1 MELGDRPSQATQVI
15 AQQTSGTLVL
25 MSIGNGQYYSL
36 NELGSRVWQ
45 LCDGAR
51 SVAEIIQIIGD
62 EYDVSPDRVQH
73 DVLGLLQELA
83 GERLVESSDRV
94 APGR

>member
-1 MELGDRPSQATQVI
+1 
-15 AQQTSGTLVL
+15 
-25 MSIGNGQYYSL
+25 MSIRKGQYYSL
-36 NELGSRVWQ
+36 NELGSRIWQ

-83 GERLVESSDRV
+83 SERLVESNDQV

>member
-1 MELGDRPSQATQVI
+1 MDLEDRPSHANQVI
-15 AQQTSGTLVL
+15 AQQTCGTLVL
-25 MSIGNGQYYSL
+25 MSIGRGQYYSL
-36 NELGSRVWQ
+36 NELGSRIWQ

-73 DVLGLLQELA
+73 DVLRLLQELA
-83 GERLVESSDRV
+83 GERLVESNDQV

>member
-1 MELGDRPSQATQVI
+1 
-15 AQQTSGTLVL
+15 
-25 MSIGNGQYYSL
+25 MSIGNGQYYNL

-45 LCDGAR
+45 LCDGVH

-73 DVLGLLQELA
+73 DLLVLLQELA
-83 GERLVESSDRV
+83 GERLVESSARV